1 MAIGGG
7 IRDIVAI
14 DTAFL
19 SPRPDPG
26 RPSPKHSTARE
37 SGEHR
42 QFHRHQ
48 AEGDDEPRPAAA
60 VPEMSLDGNELSG
73 QAADGQQLLAM
84 LEMRR
89 CVEPGA
95 VVRAEAL
102 VAAVIARTQTLRRLV
117 DTVGQLNELIT
128 AIDRRLPQVQ
138 RAGEAVIANAA
149 VRLRIEAEKRIAEI
163 EVEIA
168 DRRSIDRR
176 PVAS

>member
-1 MAIGGG
+1 
-7 IRDIVAI
+7 
-14 DTAFL
+14 
-19 SPRPDPG
+19 
-26 RPSPKHSTARE
+26 
-37 SGEHR
+37 
-42 QFHRHQ
+42 
-48 AEGDDEPRPAAA
+48 
-60 VPEMSLDGNELSG
+60 MSLDGNELSG

-89 CVEPGA
+89 RVEPGA
-95 VVRAEAL
+95 AVRAEAL
-102 VAAVIARTQTLRRLV
+102 VAAVIARPQTLRRLV

-128 AIDRRLPQVQ
+128 AIDRRLPQVK

-168 DRRSIDRR
+168 DRRSNDRR